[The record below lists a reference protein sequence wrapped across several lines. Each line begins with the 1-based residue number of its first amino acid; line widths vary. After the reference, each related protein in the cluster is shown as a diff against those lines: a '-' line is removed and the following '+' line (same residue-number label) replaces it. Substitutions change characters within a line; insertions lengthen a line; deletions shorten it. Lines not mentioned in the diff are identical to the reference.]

1 MAKPAITKKP
11 SKKKPSPQPIIVV
24 TGKNAFG
31 WMLSLFVVC
40 GCMFVIGV
48 LVGRGQAPV
57 QFDTQEWEQDLKN
70 LKISVL
76 AKQKELQG
84 AIEHIE
90 VLDFLKEKGKSIQ
103 FYKQYIP
110 PLLSPKYGKNPPAT
124 KILPVAGEPSLPEE
138 AGGQSVAALTPKMSA
153 APANHASPA
162 ETTTTA
168 ISPKM
173 EMVSGKDSAIA
184 PPESP
189 ETRGTEATAET
200 AGGQP
205 PVYETTGT
213 DPGQTQYPDTIQEDP
228 EKPTPATDAMMT
240 VKTPATTKPGPTKTS
255 SAPAADKARAPA
267 RTQTFPEQK
276 PDTAVSPD
284 VVAAAPE
291 STDPAAPSL
300 QYAIQV
306 ASLRELD
313 KANTVR
319 DKFRTRGYP
328 AYCQRSEVRG
338 MIWHRVRIGPYPDR
352 HTADLDCM
360 RLKEVGVDALV
371 FVLER

>member
-1 MAKPAITKKP
+1 MPKPATEKKTTKK
-11 SKKKPSPQPIIVV
+11 KTTPQPIIVV

-124 KILPVAGEPSLPEE
+124 KTLPVAGEPSLPEE
-138 AGGQSVAALTPKMSA
+138 AGDQSVAALTPTISA
-153 APANHASPA
+153 APENHASPA
-162 ETTTTA
+162 VTASTA
-168 ISPKM
+168 ISPEM

-189 ETRGTEATAET
+189 ETPGTETTAET
-200 AGGQP
+200 AGEQP

-213 DPGQTQYPDTIQEDP
+213 DPGQTPYPETMQGDP
-228 EKPTPATDAMMT
+228 EKPAPATDVVMT
-240 VKTPATTKPGPTKTS
+240 VKTPATSKPGSTKTS
-255 SAPAADKARAPA
+255 SAPVIDEAYTPA
-267 RTQTFPEQK
+267 RTQTFPEPE

-291 STDPAAPSL
+291 SADPAAPSL

-319 DKFRTRGYP
+319 DKFRARGYP
-328 AYCQRSEVRG
+328 AYCQSSEVRG
-338 MIWHRVRIGPYPDR
+338 VIWHRVRIGPYPDR
-352 HTADLDCM
+352 HTADQDCM